1 MSSPEAGTEIRNIVV
16 VGAGAM
22 GSGIAQVFS
31 MAGRNVTLVDVRPE
45 GLEKAING
53 MTAILNRQVEKG
65 KLDAAAVE
73 GTLARIA
80 TSTDLESSVRNAD
93 FAIEAVFERFD
104 IKSDLIRDLDRWL
117 PDRAIIATNTSSISI
132 SRLAAVARKP
142 ARVVGMHFFNPAPLM
157 PLVEVVRGLQTSDA
171 TAEAV
176 VALAESSGKS
186 PVVVNDSPGFVGNR
200 ILLPMINEAV
210 FTLSD
215 GVAGR
220 DAIDQVMKLGMSHP
234 MGPLAL
240 ADLIGLD
247 VCLDILEVLHR
258 DFGDDK
264 YRPAPLLRTMV
275 GAGRL
280 GKKSGRGFY
289 DYAAGESPQ

>member
-1 MSSPEAGTEIRNIVV
+1 MSSPEAGIAINNVVV

-22 GSGIAQVFS
+22 GSGIAQVFA
-31 MAGRNVTLVDVRPE
+31 MAGLDVTLVDVRPE

-53 MTAILNRQVEKG
+53 LTAILNRQVEKG
-65 KLDAAAVE
+65 KLDASVVDAA
-73 GTLARIA
+73 LSRIT
-80 TSTDLESSVRNAD
+80 TSTDLEASARGAD
-93 FAIEAVFERFD
+93 FAIEAVFERLD
-104 IKSDLIRDLDRWL
+104 IKSGLIRDLDRWL
-117 PDRAIIATNTSSISI
+117 PEQAIIATNTSSISV
-132 SRLAAVARKP
+132 SRLAAAAAIP

-171 TAEAV
+171 TVETVVGLAEA
-176 VALAESSGKS
+176 SGKC
-186 PVVVNDSPGFVGNR
+186 PVVVNDAPGFVGNR
-200 ILLPMINEAV
+200 ILVPMINEAI
-210 FTLSD
+210 FTFSQ

-258 DFGDDK
+258 DFGEDK

-275 GAGRL
+275 AAGRL

-289 DYAAGESPQ
+289 DYAAGEAPQ

>member
-1 MSSPEAGTEIRNIVV
+1 MSEADTGNDIRSIAVI
-16 VGAGAM
+16 GAGAM
-22 GSGIAQVFS
+22 GSGIAQVFA
-31 MAGRNVTLVDVRPE
+31 MAGRRVTLVDVRPE
-45 GLEKAING
+45 GLEKAISG

-65 KLDAAAVE
+65 KLDPDLVRGA
-73 GTLARIA
+73 LDRIS
-80 TSTDLESSVRNAD
+80 TSTDLSAAARDAD
-93 FAIEAVFERFD
+93 FAIEAVFERLD
-104 IKSDLIRDLDRWL
+104 IKTELIQRLDQAL
-117 PDRAIIATNTSSISI
+117 PQSAIVATNTSSISV
-132 SRLAAVARKP
+132 SRLAAVAARP
-142 ARVVGMHFFNPAPLM
+142 ERVVGMHFFNPAPLM
-157 PLVEVVRGLQTSDA
+157 PLVEVVRGLQTSDDTVA
-171 TAEAV
+171 AV
-176 VALAESSGKS
+176 VALAEASGKS

-200 ILLPMINEAV
+200 ILLPMINEAI
-210 FTLSD
+210 FTLAE
-215 GVAGR
+215 GVADR

-247 VCLDILEVLHR
+247 VCLDILDVLHR

-275 GAGRL
+275 AAGRL